1 MSKELVWA
9 EVNLKAIENNFNEL
23 AKKVQNN
30 AKICAIVKANAY
42 GHGVIEVVETVLKAG
57 ADYLAVARIEE
68 ALEIRKAGFKTPILI
83 LGYTP
88 MDSINDLID
97 NDIEQ
102 TAYCLDYIK
111 EINKLAV
118 NKGKKAKI
126 HIKIDTGMGRLGI
139 LPEVAGA
146 FATKVLEYNNI
157 DIVGVFSHFAKADA
171 FDKSYAKKQLTS
183 FQLALDNIS
192 NAGIEIPIKH
202 IANSAAVLDFP
213 ESHFD
218 MVRFGVALYG
228 LWPSDEVQKD
238 VNLQPS
244 MKLKAK
250 ITHVK
255 EMPPHKYIS
264 YGCTFETKRKS
275 LIATLPIGYAD
286 GWTRMLSG
294 KVKVLIN
301 NIKVPVVGRICMDQ
315 CMIDVT
321 DVTDVNVG
329 DEVILFGTKEQSADE
344 IADILGTINYEI
356 VCMIS
361 RRVPRTYIWR

>member
-1 MSKELVWA
+1 MAKELVWA

-42 GHGVIEVVETVLKAG
+42 GHGVIEVVETVLAAG
-57 ADYLAVARIEE
+57 ADYLAVARINE

-83 LGYTP
+83 LGFTP
-88 MDSINDLID
+88 IDNINDLID

-102 TAYCLDYIK
+102 TVYSLDYIE
-111 EINKLAV
+111 EINKLAEF
-118 NKGKKAKI
+118 KGKKAKV
-126 HIKIDTGMGRLGI
+126 HIKVDTGMGRLGI
-139 LPEVAGA
+139 LPEVAGN
-146 FATKVLEYNNI
+146 FATKVSELSNI
-157 DIVGVFSHFAKADA
+157 EITGIFSHFAKADA
-171 FDKSYAKKQLTS
+171 FDKSYAKKQLTA
-183 FQLALDNIS
+183 FQLALNNIS
-192 NAGIEIPIKH
+192 KAGIEIPIKH
-202 IANSAAVLDFP
+202 IANSAAVLDLP
-213 ESHFD
+213 ESHFN

-228 LWPSDEVQKD
+228 LWPSDEIGKD
-238 VNLQPS
+238 VNLQPA
-244 MKLKAK
+244 MTLKAT

-294 KVKVLIN
+294 KIKVLFKN
-301 NIKVPVVGRICMDQ
+301 KKVPVVGRICMDQ

-321 DVTDVNVG
+321 DVADVKVG
-329 DEVILFGTKEQSADE
+329 DEVILFGTREQSADE
-344 IADILGTINYEI
+344 IANILGTINYEI

-361 RRVPRTYIWR
+361 KRVPRTYIGR